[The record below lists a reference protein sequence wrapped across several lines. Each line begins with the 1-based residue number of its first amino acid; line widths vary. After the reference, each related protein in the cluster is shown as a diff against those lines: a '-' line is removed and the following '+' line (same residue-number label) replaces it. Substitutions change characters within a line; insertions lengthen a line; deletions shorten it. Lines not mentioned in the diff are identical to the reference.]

1 MKKILVTGGAGFIG
15 SNCCNALARDGHIV
29 VAFDNLSLGT
39 GDALEPGVQLVKGDV
54 RDAAALQALGPVDF
68 VIHLA
73 AASSA
78 PMFMDDFIGSIANNV
93 LGHVT
98 VLEYARKNGVQK
110 VLFAS
115 TSSIYGNNP
124 TPLTEDQRV
133 EPPNFYSVT
142 KHAQEELSSV
152 YSALHQLEIIGFR
165 FMSVYGLH
173 EEHKGRFANLVSQFI
188 WGIEKRKRPVLYGDG
203 NQTRDFVNVRDIIE
217 AFRLVLETP
226 KRFGYTVF
234 NIGTERSLSLRELV
248 SVIGGVMGEAIEPI
262 LIPNPISKGYV
273 MAQQADASKIKSELN
288 FEASV
293 TLDTGVREI
302 VEYRKKH
309 KKEPT
314 SLSF

>member
-15 SNCCNALARDGHIV
+15 SNCCNALARDGYTVI
-29 VAFDNLSLGT
+29 AFDNLSLGT
-39 GDALEPGVQLVKGDV
+39 ADNLEPGVQLVKGDV
-54 RDAAALQALGPVDF
+54 RDAAALQAIGPVDI

-78 PMFMDDFIGSIANNV
+78 PMFTADFVGSIANNV
-93 LGHVT
+93 LGHAT
-98 VLEYARKNGVQK
+98 VLEYARTNGVQK

-124 TPLTEDQRV
+124 TPLTEDQSV
-133 EPPNFYSVT
+133 VPPNFYSVT

-173 EEHKGRFANLVSQFI
+173 EEHKGKFANLVSQFI
-188 WGIEKRKRPVLYGDG
+188 WGIEQGKSPVLYGDG
-203 NQTRDFVNVRDIIE
+203 NQTRDFVNVRDLIE
-217 AFRLVLETP
+217 AFRRAIETP

-234 NIGTERSLSLRELV
+234 NIGTERAVNLRELV
-248 SVIGGVMGEAIEPI
+248 AVINSVMGTAIEPT

-273 MAQQADASKIKSELN
+273 MAQEADASKIKSELN
-288 FEASV
+288 FVASV
-293 TLDTGVREI
+293 SLDDGVREI
-302 VEYRKKH
+302 VGYRKKH
-309 KKEPT
+309 KKEPA